1 MILNVPIGRIV
12 RFPDPVEVGLACRRA
27 RNLGSRLRRERSRVR
42 QADDTD
48 RADRERPEDLH
59 DRFHVCVLPG
69 GRETTRGAKWT
80 ESAKT
85 EPSTGSS
92 CPQGMP
98 RPAESLARDPE
109 KWEPVFGKDRA
120 QTKT

>member
-1 MILNVPIGRIV
+1 MVTLPSARSAAACAERGVGRAKPMTQTAQIASALKT
-12 RFPDPVEVGLACRRA
+12 FMTDSTYACF
-27 RNLGSRLRRERSRVR
+27 S
-42 QADDTD
+42 
-48 RADRERPEDLH
+48 
-59 DRFHVCVLPG
+59 G

-92 CPQGMP
+92 CPQDMP

-109 KWEPVFGKDRA
+109 KWEPVFGKDHA
-120 QTKT
+120 QT